1 MKTKFN
7 LRALL
12 IFNFLL
18 PVLLLLVIQ
27 EVACKTTPTSPDSF
41 YRAVVTCTSANTAN
55 PQAEQAVYQCLS
67 DVVQGNYM
75 GCLSGLV
82 AAGTWTVDEV
92 ACLVRQYA
100 TTSAVRINAG
110 TAKPGDQT
118 VLENANAWL
127 KAEKVQ
133 YRRAAP

>member
-7 LRALL
+7 LRAVL

-18 PVLLLLVIQ
+18 PVLLLLALQ
-27 EVACKTTPTSPDSF
+27 DSACKTAPNSPDSF
-41 YRAVVTCTSANTAN
+41 YQAVVTCTSENTAN
-55 PQAEQAVYQCLS
+55 PQAEQAVYQCLT
-67 DVVQGNYM
+67 DIVDGAYA

-100 TTSAVRINAG
+100 ATSAARINAG
-110 TAKPGDQT
+110 NPKAGDQT
-118 VLENANAWL
+118 ALDNANAWL

-133 YRRAAP
+133 FRRAAP

>member
-55 PQAEQAVYQCLS
+55 PQAEQAVYQCLT
-67 DVVQGNYM
+67 DIVDGAYA

-82 AAGTWTVDEV
+82 ASALVD
-92 ACLVRQYA
+92 VRVFLSVEMILFNL
-100 TTSAVRINAG
+100 SAVIADGKGIRS
-110 TAKPGDQT
+110 
-118 VLENANAWL
+118 
-127 KAEKVQ
+127 
-133 YRRAAP
+133 